1 MIDHET
7 LFLRGQFGWDWA
19 LQLNLLNAFPATQ
32 EWMKRFDKL
41 IVCTSEGFGVWRDI
55 YDFLTDGRWE
65 VMNNMRIQQIH
76 DEYDALIKANPGDD
90 HKKYRA
96 DILKMKTQE
105 VKARERAMKKIKK
118 NAAYIRRTFLEGG
131 TI

>member
-1 MIDHET
+1 M
-7 LFLRGQFGWDWA
+7 
-19 LQLNLLNAFPATQ
+19 
-32 EWMKRFDKL
+32 
-41 IVCTSEGFGVWRDI
+41 
-55 YDFLTDGRWE
+55 
-65 VMNNMRIQQIH
+65 MNNMRIQQIH

-96 DILKMKTQE
+96 TILKMKTQE

-131 TI
+131 TV